1 MERDTVA
8 RWMDAYRDA
17 WVSNDPVQI
26 AALFTEDAAYAIEPF
41 RPPWRGHEEIVR
53 KWTAGIKQQVAIT
66 YDIVALE
73 GDVAVVHWQVFTQNR
88 GDPVRTEYD
97 GVLALTF
104 APDGRCR
111 DHREWF
117 FQRELH

>member
-1 MERDTVA
+1 MDRDGVA

-17 WVSNDPVQI
+17 WISNDPAEV
-26 AALFTEDAAYAIEPF
+26 AALFTEDAEYSIEPF
-41 RPPWRGHEEIVR
+41 REPWRGQDEIVR
-53 KWTAGIKQQVAIT
+53 KWTAGIKQQVALT
-66 YDIVALE
+66 YEVLALE
-73 GDVAVVHWQVFTQNR
+73 GDLAVVRWHVLTQNQ